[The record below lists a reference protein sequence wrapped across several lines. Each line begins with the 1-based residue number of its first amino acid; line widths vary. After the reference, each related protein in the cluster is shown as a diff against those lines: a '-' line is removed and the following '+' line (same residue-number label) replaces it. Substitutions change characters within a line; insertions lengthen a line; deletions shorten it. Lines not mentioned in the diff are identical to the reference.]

1 VGCRGEWEEVTGS
14 GPVCSSPAQLEAQDS
29 LVGALYRQTRA
40 GVVRTTGCLPP
51 CTYIRYS
58 VLQQKHSPDSLT
70 DGVGFSLLLA
80 ADGLEE
86 EVEEEI
92 YDLLSFLS
100 ESGGALGLLLGFS
113 LFTLWDLLQPLAS
126 LLARRVCPAI

>member
-1 VGCRGEWEEVTGS
+1 M
-14 GPVCSSPAQLEAQDS
+14 
-29 LVGALYRQTRA
+29 
-40 GVVRTTGCLPP
+40 
-51 CTYIRYS
+51 
-58 VLQQKHSPDSLT
+58 
-70 DGVGFSLLLA
+70 GFSLLLA

-86 EVEEEI
+86 EVDDRYICKNQYRIQVEEEI

-126 LLARRVCPAI
+126 LLTRRVCSAI